1 MTMFYAKLTNGF
13 YDAEIHGDAI
23 PADAVAI
30 TADEHAAL
38 LTGQSSGLRIVG
50 DDAGRPVLSA
60 PIPPSAKQ
68 IKEAL
73 LAAVQAHLDA
83 AAAAAGY
90 DNIFTA
96 CTYADEAAVPKFR
109 AEGRALRAWR
119 SSVWSACHGIMDEV
133 KAGTRQAPT
142 ASELIGALPV
152 LAMP

>member
-1 MTMFYAKLTNGF
+1 MRFSASTLWF
-13 YDAEIHGDAI
+13 YDPEINGENI
-23 PADAVAI
+23 PADAVEI
-30 TADEHAAL
+30 TREEHSSL
-38 LTGQSSGLRIVG
+38 LAGEVSGLRIVA
-50 DDAGRPVLSA
+50 DNSGRPVLSSE
-60 PIPPSAKQ
+60 PRQKSARQ
-68 IKEAL
+68 IKAEL
-73 LAAVQAHLDA
+73 IAAVQAHLDA
-83 AAAAAGY
+83 VAAAAGY